1 MSTFYVPLMQKR
13 LVNLEGWQRICSHF
27 DLQCQWFTFSKF
39 SLLAMWISASFFFF
53 SFFFFSHPA
62 AYGFLV
68 QKSDHSLSCNLGPAA
83 AMPDPLTHW
92 GRLGI
97 EPAAPQRPELL
108 LGFLTHCRTAGTLPL
123 ALFFL
128 ITPVHYWL
136 PTESFLY
143 FSYFVSELSSITC
156 LCL

>member
-1 MSTFYVPLMQKR
+1 MYLLTRHQVRAAHQRGSDWSISLEDRKRWWVMTSFYFFFLFPLS
-13 LVNLEGWQRICSHF
+13 IPP
-27 DLQCQWFTFSKF
+27 
-39 SLLAMWISASFFFF
+39 FFFF
-53 SFFFFSHPA
+53 FWMAETMAHGSSQARNWIWTTA
-62 AYGFLV
+62 ARYT
-68 QKSDHSLSCNLGPAA
+68 ATA